1 MAFIRGE
8 GYIGG
13 YRGDVIYKIYIVFIP
28 DIVKGVGITII
39 GVIIGAIRTG
49 CEYIF
54 IIREI

>member
-13 YRGDVIYKIYIVFIP
+13 YRGDVIYKVYIVFIP
-28 DIVKGVGITII
+28 DIIKGVGITT
-39 GVIIGAIRTG
+39 IGAIRGVIRTG
-49 CEYIF
+49 RRRVS

>member
-39 GVIIGAIRTG
+39 SAIRGAIRTG
-49 CEYIF
+49 YKRVF
-54 IIREI
+54 IIKEI